1 MVLSPTLTT
10 CSTATRTLLLPE
22 NNHRLSD
29 CCVYLKMRVTE
40 RKGVDLLNGYLFFYE
55 KGDVLWISELSVK
68 EERREY
74 QKEWE

>member
-1 MVLSPTLTT
+1 MCLFEDA
-10 CSTATRTLLLPE
+10 CYRE
-22 NNHRLSD
+22 
-29 CCVYLKMRVTE
+29 KG
-40 RKGVDLLNGYLFFYE
+40 KGVDLLNGHLFFNE